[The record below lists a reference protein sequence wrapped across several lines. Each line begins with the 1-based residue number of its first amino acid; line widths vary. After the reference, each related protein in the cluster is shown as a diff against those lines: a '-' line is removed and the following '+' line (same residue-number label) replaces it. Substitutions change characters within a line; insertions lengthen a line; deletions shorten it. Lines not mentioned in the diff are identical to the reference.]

1 MLISCFSSGDAI
13 RTRRVSDIV
22 LSGVVDVPELPHRV
36 LVDWE
41 RETSSRMVLDPGD
54 VEVMPFAR
62 TRMRWPDYTL
72 CVQAM
77 SDWTRSL
84 GLPGVLASSDVA
96 LMACRG
102 ATYHHDAM
110 QYGGSA
116 FCNLF
121 LSADKGLDLH
131 FASTGQR
138 IPLTR
143 GTAVIFDTGQPH
155 GVIRRGS
162 SGFNVE
168 DFTPD
173 RDSVQIFLT
182 WELPIEDV
190 YVARALQIEFDV
202 APLTTSQPDEEQ
214 VLLNGEPVVVC
225 PDSGRWRK
233 PD

>member
-1 MLISCFSSGDAI
+1 
-13 RTRRVSDIV
+13 
-22 LSGVVDVPELPHRV
+22 
-36 LVDWE
+36 
-41 RETSSRMVLDPGD
+41 
-54 VEVMPFAR
+54 
-62 TRMRWPDYTL
+62 
-72 CVQAM
+72 
-77 SDWTRSL
+77 
-84 GLPGVLASSDVA
+84 LPGVLASSDVA